1 MCLQLCLLFKFYTV
15 HMKVSE
21 ENLSQAVALFSNPI
35 KYPERERGSLCTK
48 IGLSK
53 PNKALLPVKM

>member
-1 MCLQLCLLFKFYTV
+1 
-15 HMKVSE
+15 MKVSE
-21 ENLSQAVALFSNPI
+21 ENLSQAVALFRNPI